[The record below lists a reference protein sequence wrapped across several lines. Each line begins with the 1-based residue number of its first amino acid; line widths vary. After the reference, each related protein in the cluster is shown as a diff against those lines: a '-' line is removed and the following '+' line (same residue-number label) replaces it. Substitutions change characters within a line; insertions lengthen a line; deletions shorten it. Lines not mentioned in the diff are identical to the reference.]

1 MNKLTQ
7 EQLDAEYVV
16 TDDFN
21 LFRKYS
27 GLRDWVNSKLDTNF
41 KAVLCTRKLT
51 LDKRTLDFSG
61 EKIMLV
67 KQDLSYV
74 IISNSEWA
82 SIKV

>member
-1 MNKLTQ
+1 MAKLTQ

-16 TDDFN
+16 TADFN

-27 GLRDWVNSKLDTNF
+27 GLRDWINSKLDTNF
-41 KAVLCTRKLT
+41 KAVLCTEKLT
-51 LDKRTLDFSG
+51 LDKRTLNFSG
-61 EKIMLV
+61 EQIMLV

-82 SIKV
+82 FIKV

>member
-1 MNKLTQ
+1 MAKLTQ

-27 GLRDWVNSKLDTNF
+27 GLRDWINSKLDTNF
-41 KAVLCTRKLT
+41 KAVLCTKKLT
-51 LDKRTLDFSG
+51 LGKRTLDFSG

-82 SIKV
+82 FIKV